1 VAAAGGRRDG
11 GAARDL
17 ADPARGGAALPLR
30 AAPGR
35 CRLESGARLSAS
47 APAVEVRTLRD
58 GGQHAED
65 VAGWIAAFLRQAERS
80 LDLAQYDFHLGAG
93 TAFVIGGAIQEAAA
107 RGVAVRFVY
116 NVDHRNPIPV
126 PPPPEPDAQL
136 IASLDVPARAIAG
149 VPDLMHHKYAIRDGD
164 AVWMG
169 SMNWTDESFSIQENV
184 VATVRS
190 PEVAARYT
198 ADFEQLW
205 TTGEVAR
212 SGFVDPVPLNLD
224 RTAVRA
230 WFTPGFGEAL
240 SARIAK
246 HIARARRRVRIC
258 SPVITAAP
266 VLATL
271 AQLVSEGRLDIAG
284 CVDAPQVR
292 GVIHQWGENGN
303 VSWKLPLL
311 ERALAAPFSG
321 KPSTPWEP
329 EGTPHDFMHAKVT
342 VADDVVFLGSFNL
355 SRSGEQNAEDV
366 LEIHDTALAERLAAY
381 VDEVRA
387 LYPRFTP

>member
-1 VAAAGGRRDG
+1 VI
-11 GAARDL
+11 
-17 ADPARGGAALPLR
+17 
-30 AAPGR
+30 
-35 CRLESGARLSAS
+35 
-47 APAVEVRTLRD
+47 EVRTLRD
-58 GGQHAED
+58 GGQRADD
-65 VAGWIAAFLRQAERS
+65 VAGWIADFIGEARAS
-80 LDLAQYDFHLGAG
+80 LDLAHYDFHLRPETAG
-93 TAFVIGGAIQEAAA
+93 IVGGAIQAAAA

-126 PPPPEPDAQL
+126 PPPAEPDAQL
-136 IASLDVPARAIAG
+136 IASLGVPALPIGG
-149 VPDLMHHKYAIRDGD
+149 VPDLMHHKYAVRDRD
-164 AVWMG
+164 SLWTG
-169 SMNWTDESFSIQENV
+169 SMNWTDDSFSIQENV

-190 PEVAARYT
+190 PELASRYT

-205 TTGEVAR
+205 TTRNVEQ
-212 SGFVDPVPLNLD
+212 SGLVEPGPVSVDGK
-224 RTAVRA
+224 AVRA
-230 WFTPGFGEAL
+230 WFTPGYGEAL

-266 VLATL
+266 ILATL
-271 AQLVSEGRLDIAG
+271 AQLAAEGKLDLAG

-292 GVIHQWGENGN
+292 GVIYQWGQNGN

-311 ERALAAPFSG
+311 QQALAAPFSG

-329 EGTPHDFMHAKVT
+329 EDTPHDFMHAKVT
-342 VADDVVFLGSFNL
+342 VADDVVFMGSFNL

-366 LEIHDTALAERLAAY
+366 LEIHDGELAERLAAY

-387 LYPRFTP
+387 LYPRFVP